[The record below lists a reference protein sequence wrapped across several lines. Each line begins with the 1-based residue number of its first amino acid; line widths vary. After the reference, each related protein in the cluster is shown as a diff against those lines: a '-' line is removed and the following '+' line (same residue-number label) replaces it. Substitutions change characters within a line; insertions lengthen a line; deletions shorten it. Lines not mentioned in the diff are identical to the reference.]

1 MLLRQR
7 SFKRKVST
15 PEVTRFFCSRQTL
28 LRAGSRQKRSATR
41 GSQGAGTQLAN
52 FRFPSTKKEFRHLAQ
67 ALRPADTIA
76 VEVST
81 SANAVGSLWPFNS
94 SAKVLLANPLQ
105 TKMMASAKV
114 KTDQLDAR
122 VLAELARVDYL
133 PTVWTPAADTLR
145 RRHFCTEREALVRHR
160 TEFKNQV
167 PAILHRNLVQY
178 EFSDLFG
185 VEGRAW
191 LSKLLAGT
199 ALDAD
204 EIERVQFYL
213 NKSKQRDT
221 HGNDLA
227 QTIAALR
234 YSRPVWRAQMR

>member
-1 MLLRQR
+1 M
-7 SFKRKVST
+7 
-15 PEVTRFFCSRQTL
+15 
-28 LRAGSRQKRSATR
+28 
-41 GSQGAGTQLAN
+41 
-52 FRFPSTKKEFRHLAQ
+52 
-67 ALRPADTIA
+67 RPADTIA